1 MTCMAAC
8 VVLVAVNMICMDGC
22 VVLVHMICRAG
33 CVVLVALYNAHDMYG
48 WLYGAFVVDMTC
60 MDECVVL
67 LVVTCMAG
75 CGAGA
80 YDIYCW
86 HFGASGSANDIY
98 G

>member
-33 CVVLVALYNAHDMYG
+33 CVVLVVLYNAHDMYG

-60 MDECVVL
+60 MDECG
-67 LVVTCMAG
+67 TACSDMYG
-75 CGAGA
+75 WMW
-80 YDIYCW
+80 CW
-86 HFGASGSANDIY
+86 CI
-98 G
+98 